1 MLCRFQKG
9 KEKKEREKNW
19 EMLLGVQ
26 AGKGI
31 IQHCPVISL
40 LMPNVTTVDRNM
52 GFLTARSS
60 IHLETIEYIY
70 RNN

>member
-1 MLCRFQKG
+1 
-9 KEKKEREKNW
+9 
-19 EMLLGVQ
+19 MLLGVQ